1 MNITQ
6 ETTMKI
12 DTHEKALIFWLG
24 MVGAAFACIILGMEI
39 GELFGNFF
47 GLAA

>member
-1 MNITQ
+1 
-6 ETTMKI
+6 MKI

-24 MVGAAFACIILGMEI
+24 MVGGAFACIILGMEI

-47 GLAA
+47 ELSP